1 MAKRVSRASTVLAA
15 GAFGILIGAACS
27 DGGTPPAP
35 VPTSVTIS
43 PATSTLA
50 ALGATQQLTAT
61 VRDQNGA
68 AIAGASVNWVS
79 SSTATVEVSGT
90 GLATAMANGSAQI
103 TASAGSVSGN
113 ATVTVAQVP
122 TQVNVVGGAT
132 QSAMVTTSLTDSL
145 AFVVRDSRNN
155 PIPGA
160 ATSFTVSTGGGTVS
174 PPSAVADAAGRV
186 ATRWTFGT
194 LAGAHTTTARAGSAS
209 APVGATATADVADS
223 TYIVAGDNQT
233 GVVSAPLSTPL
244 AVGVLDQYRNPVAG
258 HPVMFE
264 PDPGDGTVLPIVA
277 PTSASGQATT
287 TWTLGPTLGGQT
299 LQATAGGLKG
309 EPLTFTATAGSAEPK
324 SVELYAGNAQV
335 ALATY
340 PVNVPP
346 AVLVRDALGNPFVG
360 ATVNFAVTGG
370 GGSITG
376 TSATTNANGIAEVG
390 SWTVNAG
397 ANTLSAT
404 VVGSGISNN
413 PVNFSATGASQ
424 QYDIELRYITTPDAQ
439 YESAFAV
446 AVSRW
451 ELLIFGDV
459 PNITNFTLDAG
470 TECGGVTIPTA
481 VNEATLDDII
491 IYVDLQPIDGQGN
504 VIGSAGPCYIR
515 SSSGIPLLGGMKFD
529 TDDLDYL
536 NTRNLLDETIVHEM
550 GHVLGFGTL
559 WSYSAIDLL
568 RDPSDPADGGTPGA
582 DTYFAGTQARWSFDR
597 IGGAAYTGAKV
608 PVENDNSSYGSG
620 SLDSHWRE
628 TVFETELMTPTLNG
642 GPGIDNLLSQVTA
655 ASMGDLGYTV
665 NYAAAQSY
673 ALPGPAA
680 VAAAESGPR
689 IDLGNDVARGPIY
702 LVDRNGRVM
711 GMIRQ

>member
-1 MAKRVSRASTVLAA
+1 MATPLSRASTTLAA
-15 GAFGILIGAACS
+15 AALGILVGTGCS

-35 VPTSVTIS
+35 VPTSITVS
-43 PATSTLA
+43 PGTATLA

-68 AIAGASVNWVS
+68 ALTGVAVGWS
-79 SSTATVEVSGT
+79 SSDDATVAVSAT
-90 GLATAMANGSAQI
+90 GMVTAVANGSAQI
-103 TASAGSVSGN
+103 SATAGSVSGS

-122 TQVNVVGGAT
+122 TQVAVVGGAG
-132 QSAMVTTSLTDSL
+132 QSGMVTISLADSL

-155 PIPGA
+155 AIAGA
-160 ATSFTVSTGGGTVS
+160 AVAFTVSTGGGTVS
-174 PPSAVADAAGRV
+174 PPNAVADAAGRV

-194 LAGAHTTTARAGSAS
+194 LAGSHTTTARAGSAS

-223 TYIVAGDNQT
+223 MYIVAGNNQT
-233 GVVSAPLSTPL
+233 GVVNAPLSTPL

-287 TWTLGPTLGGQT
+287 TWTLGATLGAQS

-309 EPLTFTATAGSAEPK
+309 EPLTFTATAGSAQPS
-324 SVELYAGNAQV
+324 SVEVYAGNAQV

-360 ATVNFAVTGG
+360 ATVNFAVTAG
-370 GGSITG
+370 GGSVTG
-376 TSATTNANGIAEVG
+376 ASATTNANGIAEVG
-390 SWTVNAG
+390 GWTVNAG
-397 ANTLSAT
+397 ANALSAT
-404 VVGSGISNN
+404 VVGSGIANN
-413 PVNFSATGASQ
+413 PLSFSATGASQ
-424 QYDIELRYITTPDAQ
+424 QYHIQLRYITTPDPA
-439 YESAFAV
+439 YESAFTV
-446 AVSRW
+446 AESRW

-459 PNITNFTLDAG
+459 PNVANFTLAAG
-470 TECGGVTIPTA
+470 TDCGAVTIPTA
-481 VNEATLDDII
+481 VNEPSLDDII

-504 VIGSAGPCYIR
+504 VVGSAGPCYVR
-515 SSSGIPLLGGMKFD
+515 SNSGIPLLGGMKFD

-536 NTRNLLDETIVHEM
+536 NTRGLLDELIVHEM

-582 DTYFAGTQARWSFDR
+582 DTYFEGTQARWSFDR
-597 IGGAAYTGAKV
+597 IGGATYTGAKV
-608 PVENDNSSYGSG
+608 PVENDNASYGSG

-628 TVFETELMTPTLNG
+628 AVFDTELMTPTLNG

-680 VAAAESGPR
+680 VAAAESGPG
-689 IDLGNDVARGPIY
+689 IDLGNDIARGPIY
-702 LVDRNGRVM
+702 LVDRAGRVV
-711 GMIRQ
+711 GVIRQ

>member
-1 MAKRVSRASTVLAA
+1 MAVRHSSVQAVHAA
-15 GAFGILIGAACS
+15 ALGILIGTACS

-35 VPTSVTIS
+35 VPTSVAVS
-43 PATSTLA
+43 PAAPTLA
-50 ALGATQQLTAT
+50 ALGATQQLAAT
-61 VRDQNGA
+61 VRDQSGA
-68 AIAGASVNWVS
+68 AMSGVTVTWS
-79 SSTATVEVSGT
+79 SSDTTVVRVSLT
-90 GLATAMANGSAQI
+90 GLVTAVANGSAQI
-103 TASAGSVSGN
+103 TAAAGAASGS

-122 TQVNVVGGAT
+122 SQVTVAGGT
-132 QSAMVTTSLTDSL
+132 GQSGMVTTSLPDSL
-145 AFVVRDSRNN
+145 AFVVRDSRSNV
-155 PIPGA
+155 IAGA
-160 ATSFTVSTGGGTVS
+160 TMSFTVSTGGGTVS
-174 PPSAVADAAGRV
+174 PPNAVTDAAGRS

-194 LAGAHTTTARAGSAS
+194 QAGAHTITARVGSAS
-209 APVGATATADVADS
+209 APTGATATADAADS
-223 TYIVAGDNQT
+223 MYVVAGNNQT

-258 HPVMFE
+258 HPVRFE

-277 PTSASGQATT
+277 PTSASGQAAT
-287 TWTLGPTLGGQT
+287 TWTLGPTLGAQA

-309 EPLTFTATAGSAEPK
+309 EPLSFTATAGSAQPS
-324 SVELYAGNAQV
+324 SVEIYAGNAQV

-360 ATVNFAVTGG
+360 ATVNFTVTAG

-376 TSATTNANGIAEVG
+376 ASATTNANGIAEVG

-397 ANTLSAT
+397 ANGLSAT
-404 VVGSGISNN
+404 VVGSGIANN
-413 PVNFSATGASQ
+413 PANFSATGASQ

-439 YESAFAV
+439 YESAFTV

-459 PNITNFTLDAG
+459 PAVQLTTSANQS
-470 TECGGVTIPTA
+470 CGGVTIA
-481 VNEATLDDII
+481 EALNETIDDLV

-504 VIGSAGPCYIR
+504 IIGSAGPCYVR
-515 SSSGIPLLGGMKFD
+515 STSGIPLLGGMKFD

-559 WSYSAIDLL
+559 WAYSAIDLL

-597 IGGAAYTGAKV
+597 IGGATYTGAKV

-665 NYAAAQSY
+665 NYAGAQSY
-673 ALPGPAA
+673 VLPGPAA

-702 LVDRNGRVM
+702 LVDRGGRVVGVM
-711 GMIRQ
+711 RR